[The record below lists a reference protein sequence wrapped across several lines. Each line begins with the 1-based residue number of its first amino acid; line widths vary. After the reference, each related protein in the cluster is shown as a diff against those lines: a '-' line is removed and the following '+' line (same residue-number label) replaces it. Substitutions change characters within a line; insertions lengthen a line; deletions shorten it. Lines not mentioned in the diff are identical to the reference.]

1 MALQLID
8 AVTDGTR
15 RTVTK
20 PGGILFGLLLATQLL
35 LLASVN
41 TAVAAEFPPEAAD
54 ALGLTLPVSG
64 TVASGLLFGAF
75 LFTAIYFVLVAR
87 AFTRP
92 QSELSSFPESIYTHR
107 LGRATLSM
115 LVGGIV
121 VFFAVMIGVVLF
133 VLPGLFLA
141 ASFIFFIFAVGV
153 EDRGVIGGL
162 KRSWGLARGNRLRL
176 GLFVV
181 LIGILGGVLSVPSAI
196 FQAAGVPA
204 VGDFVT
210 AFLNS
215 LVFTVIYGM
224 MAAMYLQLRD
234 GDGDTGTPGSQPS
247 PLDQPAE

>member
-8 AVTDGTR
+8 AVTDGTS
-15 RTVTK
+15 RTATK
-20 PGGILFGLLLATQLL
+20 TGGILFGLLLATQLVL
-35 LLASVN
+35 VASVN

-64 TVASGLLFGAF
+64 TIASGLLFASF
-75 LFTAIYFVLVAR
+75 LFTATYFVMVAW

-92 QSELSSFPESIYTHR
+92 QSELSSFPGSIYTR
-107 LGRATLSM
+107 RFGRATLSM
-115 LVGGIV
+115 LVGGTA
-121 VFFAVMIGVVLF
+121 VFFAVMIGLVLF
-133 VLPGLFLA
+133 IFPGIFIA

-181 LIGILGGVLSVPSAI
+181 LIGVLGGILSVPSAI
-196 FQAAGVPA
+196 FQAAGAPVI
-204 VGDFVT
+204 GDLVT

-224 MAAMYLQLRD
+224 MAAMYLQLRE
-234 GDGDTGTPGSQPS
+234 GDTGTLGSQPS
-247 PLDQPAE
+247 PLGRTAD